1 MQGIKALR
9 DEKIGGGEG
18 FASATADS
26 SGSSAVLGWNTAR
39 THATA
44 PTLPDSIG
52 FSNGYDETS
61 HSVSSET
68 VTTLIYRHV
77 AAAHSQAAALP
88 KFLRV
93 EADGDRGATSEYY
106 LYLKRVVD
114 VAISFTL
121 LTLLFP
127 LLLLI
132 GLVIAVEDR
141 GPMLYYQTRVGK
153 NGKHFRFY
161 KFRSMVQNAD
171 ALKDKLATQNEAV
184 GPVFK
189 MKNDPRITRCG
200 RILRKTSLDELPQLL
215 NVLRGEMTLVGPRP
229 HLPREVNEYED
240 WHFERQNAEPGLL
253 CLREVLG
260 RSNLSFDQWVAY
272 DLLYIRNR
280 SLRTDAW
287 ILLRLIPAVLKADG
301 AY

>member
-1 MQGIKALR
+1 MQGTKALR
-9 DEKIGGGEG
+9 DEQLGGTES
-18 FASATADS
+18 FAAATADGSATVFAWSPARAHS
-26 SGSSAVLGWNTAR
+26 S
-39 THATA
+39 A

-52 FSNGYDETS
+52 FSTGYDTEAE
-61 HSVSSET
+61 HSVSAET
-68 VTTLIYRHV
+68 VTCLIYRHV
-77 AAAHSQAAALP
+77 AAAHNQAAALP
-88 KFLRV
+88 AFLQV
-93 EADGDRGATSEYY
+93 EATGDRGATSKAYIIS
-106 LYLKRVVD
+106 KRVAD
-114 VAISFTL
+114 VLIAFTL
-121 LTLLFP
+121 LAVLFP
-127 LLLLI
+127 VLLLI
-132 GLVIAVEDR
+132 GLLVALEDR

-161 KFRSMVQNAD
+161 KFRSMVRNAD
-171 ALKDKLATQNEAV
+171 ALKEKLAAQNEAE

-200 RILRKTSLDELPQLL
+200 RILRKTSLDELPQLI

-229 HLPREVNEYED
+229 HLPREVSEYED
-240 WHFERQNAEPGLL
+240 WHFERQLAEPGLL

-280 SLRTDAW
+280 SFRTDAW